1 MLNYYCTWNAQNCAR
16 PDAVLE
22 PSAEVFLGADGAK
35 KARDYLDED
44 SIFGS
49 GDLAG
54 QFAPVRD
61 QLYFLLD
68 DGWDVPRGTHP
79 VNDAAIESFGSLELA
94 RDRFPSFPGTPAQR
108 LRGVNEALKARGW
121 RGAGLWVSAQACGE
135 GFVSGFWSRE
145 KSAEYWRTRL
155 RWSRE
160 AGIGDWKVRECQNR
174 AGHEL
179 GAFWNACLKNRKYKG
194 VMKNGYVGSGKKFG
208 ACDSKR

>member
-121 RGAGLWVSAQACGE
+121 RGAGARRRAAKDSSAASGAARRAPNTGVPACAGAARP
-135 GFVSGFWSRE
+135 GSAIGRSTGAAGSLTRSGGSC
-145 KSAEYWRTRL
+145 WR
-155 RWSRE
+155 
-160 AGIGDWKVRECQNR
+160 N
-174 AGHEL
+174 
-179 GAFWNACLKNRKYKG
+179 
-194 VMKNGYVGSGKKFG
+194 
-208 ACDSKR
+208 

>member
-160 AGIGDWKVRECQNR
+160 AGIGYWKIDWGCRQFDPQWRQLLE
-174 AGHEL
+174 EL
-179 GAFWNACLKNRKYKG
+179 K
-194 VMKNGYVGSGKKFG
+194 
-208 ACDSKR
+208 

>member
-108 LRGVNEALKARGW
+108 LRGVNEALKARLARRRSLG
-121 RGAGLWVSAQACGE
+121 Q
-135 GFVSGFWSRE
+135 
-145 KSAEYWRTRL
+145 
-155 RWSRE
+155 
-160 AGIGDWKVRECQNR
+160 R
-174 AGHEL
+174 AGVRRRIRQRLLEPREERRILAYPPALEPRGRDRLLEDRL
-179 GAFWNACLKNRKYKG
+179 GLPA
-194 VMKNGYVGSGKKFG
+194 V
-208 ACDSKR
+208 

>member
-121 RGAGLWVSAQACGE
+121 RGAGLWVSAQACGQI
-135 GFVSGFWSRE
+135 GHTARSALRSRDSSLE
-145 KSAEYWRTRL
+145 KSCAATL
-155 RWSRE
+155 PSVSST
-160 AGIGDWKVRECQNR
+160 APLFSSASAVS
-174 AGHEL
+174 L
-179 GAFWNACLKNRKYKG
+179 P
-194 VMKNGYVGSGKKFG
+194 
-208 ACDSKR
+208 

>member
-160 AGIGDWKVRECQNR
+160 AGIGYWKMAKLRLTKVCQPMLSIRCTPTFFGKAWRN
-174 AGHEL
+174 L
-179 GAFWNACLKNRKYKG
+179 GSRTNVQLKFLDKL
-194 VMKNGYVGSGKKFG
+194 S
-208 ACDSKR
+208 

>member
-94 RDRFPSFPGTPAQR
+94 RDRFPSFPGTPAPNT
-108 LRGVNEALKARGW
+108 GVPACAGAARPGSAIGRSTGAAGSLTRSGGSCW
-121 RGAGLWVSAQACGE
+121 R
-135 GFVSGFWSRE
+135 
-145 KSAEYWRTRL
+145 
-155 RWSRE
+155 
-160 AGIGDWKVRECQNR
+160 N
-174 AGHEL
+174 
-179 GAFWNACLKNRKYKG
+179 
-194 VMKNGYVGSGKKFG
+194 
-208 ACDSKR
+208 

>member
-1 MLNYYCTWNAQNCAR
+1 MRFWSRQPR
-16 PDAVLE
+16 
-22 PSAEVFLGADGAK
+22 SSSGADGAK

-61 QLYFLLD
+61 QLYFLLRRRM
-68 DGWDVPRGTHP
+68 GR
-79 VNDAAIESFGSLELA
+79 SA
-94 RDRFPSFPGTPAQR
+94 RDTSGSTTLPSSPSAHLNWHATAFRRFRGTPAQR

-160 AGIGDWKVRECQNR
+160 AGIGILEDR
-174 AGHEL
+174 L
-179 GAFWNACLKNRKYKG
+179 GRRQFDPQWRSCWRN
-194 VMKNGYVGSGKKFG
+194 
-208 ACDSKR
+208 

>member
-1 MLNYYCTWNAQNCAR
+1 MRFWSRQPRSSSAR
-16 PDAVLE
+16 TAR
-22 PSAEVFLGADGAK
+22 K

-94 RDRFPSFPGTPAQR
+94 RDRFPSFPGTPAQLCAASTR
-108 LRGVNEALKARGW
+108 HLRRAAGAAPVFGSARRRAAKDSSAASGAARRAPNTGVPACAGAARPGSAIGRSTGAAGSLTRSGGSCW
-121 RGAGLWVSAQACGE
+121 R
-135 GFVSGFWSRE
+135 
-145 KSAEYWRTRL
+145 
-155 RWSRE
+155 
-160 AGIGDWKVRECQNR
+160 N
-174 AGHEL
+174 
-179 GAFWNACLKNRKYKG
+179 
-194 VMKNGYVGSGKKFG
+194 
-208 ACDSKR
+208 

>member
-79 VNDAAIESFGSLELA
+79 GQRRCHRVLRLA
-94 RDRFPSFPGTPAQR
+94 
-108 LRGVNEALKARGW
+108 
-121 RGAGLWVSAQACGE
+121 
-135 GFVSGFWSRE
+135 
-145 KSAEYWRTRL
+145 
-155 RWSRE
+155 
-160 AGIGDWKVRECQNR
+160 
-174 AGHEL
+174 
-179 GAFWNACLKNRKYKG
+179 
-194 VMKNGYVGSGKKFG
+194 
-208 ACDSKR
+208 